1 MCENWVKL
9 TGSKATID
17 AIADKAFMLE
27 AHFPAP
33 KELTDEEHYT
43 YLYEQFSTKWIADE
57 DGIGPAQVRR
67 VVGDNT
73 LTVLFTSAWSPPY
86 GFYKLLVGQ
95 YPDLHIDYEYH
106 CWESGF
112 IGHGQMHKDDLSDPA
127 RGKTD
132 AVHFSPNHCRYDTLA
147 ELNAFIEGREW
158 TVDTGNP
165 QLEYYE
171 GDRSKFVSV
180 D

>member
-1 MCENWVKL
+1 MPNICENWVKL
-9 TGSKATID
+9 TGSKTTID

-33 KELTDEEHYT
+33 KELTNEQHYHW
-43 YLYEQFSTKWIADE
+43 LYEQFSTKWIADE
-57 DGIGPAQVRR
+57 SGIGPAQVRR

-73 LTVLFTSAWSPPY
+73 LTVLFTSAWFLPF
-86 GFYKLLVGQ
+86 GFYKLLVGR

-112 IGHGQMHKDDLSDPA
+112 IGHGQMHAGDFSDPI
-127 RGKTD
+127 
-132 AVHFSPNHCRYDTLA
+132 HCRYDSLA
-147 ELNAFIEGREW
+147 ELNAFVEAREW

-171 GDRSKFVSV
+171 GDRTKFVSV
-180 D
+180 DKKIEAVDP